1 MCDGEGAIKRPFV
14 KMLFGCNVTSLNDK
28 QSMCLRKNERGKQPE
43 ANTSVIVPRA
53 VIGMAVQTG
62 SRGRSELRGG
72 RGGG

>member
-43 ANTSVIVPRA
+43 ANTSVIV
-53 VIGMAVQTG
+53 QTG

-72 RGGG
+72 LGGGQKSGLTVI